1 MMNGLIV
8 YHRFKLK
15 IIRNAKLLSSALQ
28 QLGRVYNL
36 TKKLLERLKEVN
48 YNLILENL

>member
-8 YHRFKLK
+8 YHHFKLK

-36 TKKLLERLKEVN
+36 TKKAFRTLEGS
-48 YNLILENL
+48 